1 VSVVEEEPVSR
12 TPLPRRLALAVALG
26 VALAVV
32 GAFAAGVVVGR
43 HHEPAGFLRVDRDV
57 SGTVV
62 KVGEGGA
69 AVVIETDD
77 GTESFQLLGDP
88 PAPGDEVAGV
98 VVELTTDG
106 VSVEAVVLRPADRG
120 SGAAAATS
128 GR

>member
-1 VSVVEEEPVSR
+1 MTR
-12 TPLPRRLALAVALG
+12 TPLPRRLALTVALG
-26 VALAVV
+26 VVLAVV
-32 GAFAAGVVVGR
+32 GAFAAGVLVGR
-43 HHEPAGFLRVDRDV
+43 HHEPVGFLRVDREV

-62 KVGEGGA
+62 KVGEAGA

-106 VSVEAVVLRPADRG
+106 VSVEAVVLRPVDPG
-120 SGAAAATS
+120 SGATAATS

>member
-1 VSVVEEEPVSR
+1 VTR
-12 TPLPRRLALAVALG
+12 TPLPRRLALTVALG
-26 VALAVV
+26 VVLAVV
-32 GAFAAGVVVGR
+32 GAFAAGVLVGR
-43 HHEPAGFLRVDRDV
+43 HHEPAGFLRVDREV

-62 KVGEGGA
+62 KVGEAGA

-106 VSVEAVVLRPADRG
+106 VSVEAVVLRPVDPG
-120 SGAAAATS
+120 SGATAATS

>member
-1 VSVVEEEPVSR
+1 VSVVEEEPVTR
-12 TPLPRRLALAVALG
+12 TPLPRRLAPAVALG
-26 VALAVV
+26 VVLAVV

-43 HHEPAGFLRVDRDV
+43 HHEPADFLRVDRDV

-106 VSVEAVVLRPADRG
+106 VSVEAVVLRPVDQG
-120 SGAAAATS
+120 SGAATS